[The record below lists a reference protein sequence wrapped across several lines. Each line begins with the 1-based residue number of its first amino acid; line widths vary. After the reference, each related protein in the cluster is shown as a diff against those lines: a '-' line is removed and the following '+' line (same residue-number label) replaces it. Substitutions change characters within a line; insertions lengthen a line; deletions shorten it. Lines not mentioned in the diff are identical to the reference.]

1 MALHHIIYLST
12 AIRQMPDPD
21 LQELL
26 TQARSFNAAHDI
38 TGVLLYHKQNF
49 VQVIEGDEAVV
60 RPLYERIRQDARHTG
75 VMKLADK
82 ELAHRSFGEWS
93 MAFQPVDTSAMNT
106 LAGFAHPE
114 QLAQHIGT
122 DEQGASLLAQIVH
135 LTFHQDSE
143 LR

>member
-12 AIRQMPDPD
+12 AVRQLPDAD

-26 TQARSFNAAHDI
+26 TQARSFNADNQI

-60 RPLYERIRQDARHTG
+60 RPLYERIRQDTRHTG

-82 ELAHRSFGEWS
+82 ELMHRNFGEWS
-93 MAFQPVDTSAMNT
+93 MAFQPVDNSAMAS
-106 LAGFAHPE
+106 LAGFAHPQ
-114 QLAQHIGT
+114 QLTQYVDT
-122 DEQGASLLAQIVH
+122 DEQGASLLTQIVH

-143 LR
+143 LQ